1 MALASES
8 KTNVITTYRIHKN
21 DCGSPEVQVALLS
34 QKILQL
40 TEHFKLHKKDFG
52 SRRGLLTMVA
62 RRRRLLDY
70 LKGRSPERYQAL
82 ISSLGIRR

>member
-1 MALASES
+1 MALATES
-8 KTNVITTYRIHKN
+8 KKEIISQYRVHKN

-34 QKILQL
+34 QRISQL
-40 TEHFKLHKKDFG
+40 TEHFKSHKKDFG

-82 ISSLGIRR
+82 IHSLGIRR